1 MRGPLVQASVDAWQ
15 ASAEVFN
22 SIGAQGYWDYK
33 LGDSEWREHCRRLHL
48 QETINRY
55 LGL

>member
-1 MRGPLVQASVDAWQ
+1 MRGPLVQASVEAWQ

-22 SIGAQGYWDYK
+22 AIGAQGYWDYK